1 MEKATA
7 SMTDEQ
13 AIEFYGTLD
22 EAKTQQEFATIVEQ
36 AAGDIPAPE
45 VEIHGTL
52 KNDNLTNRFE
62 ETDESLENTLKESG
76 MSETA
81 FARMSNDAINNNEAL
96 VKSQEEVN
104 KAFEE
109 GRISANEQADALAD
123 ISKTGESLTARNIRL
138 NKGVSDLV
146 DN

>member
-13 AIEFYGTLD
+13 AIEFYGTLN

-36 AAGDIPAPE
+36 AAGNIPAPE

-104 KAFEE
+104 NAFEE